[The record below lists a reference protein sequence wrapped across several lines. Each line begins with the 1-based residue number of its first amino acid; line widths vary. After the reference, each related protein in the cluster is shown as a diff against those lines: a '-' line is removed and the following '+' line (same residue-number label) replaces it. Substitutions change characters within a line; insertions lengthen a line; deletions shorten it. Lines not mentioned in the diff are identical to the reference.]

1 MSSFGY
7 RKDEISFE
15 FETLEEIDNLKAVR
29 VNPGINLP
37 RKQVSILKPNSEPS
51 GESTQKL
58 TFFKATN

>member
-51 GESTQKL
+51 GESTQ
-58 TFFKATN
+58 

>member
-37 RKQVSILKPNSEPS
+37 RKQVPILKPNSEPS
-51 GESTQKL
+51 GESTQ
-58 TFFKATN
+58 